1 MARAAEIAP
10 RLIAAFARP
19 PRRPV
24 GLQGPSGCGKS
35 TLLRRLLSGSAPD
48 AQWSSAFDL
57 VHDLTQALRE
67 DQYGAWVSRLCLDDR
82 VLCVEHVEDLR
93 HTPRTREEFRRV
105 LAAAARH
112 RRVVVTL
119 TRTSR
124 DGAILRWLRSW
135 VDVYALN

>member
-1 MARAAEIAP
+1 MNASSLLGPANGPGPVRTYESRRRSFPPLRTLAGARRLFAENPARRPRIPALMARAAEIAP
-10 RLIAAFARP
+10 RLI
-19 PRRPV
+19 
-24 GLQGPSGCGKS
+24 
-35 TLLRRLLSGSAPD
+35 
-48 AQWSSAFDL
+48 
-57 VHDLTQALRE
+57 
-67 DQYGAWVSRLCLDDR
+67 WVSRLCLDDR

-119 TRTSR
+119 TRTPR

-135 VDVYALN
+135 ADVYALN